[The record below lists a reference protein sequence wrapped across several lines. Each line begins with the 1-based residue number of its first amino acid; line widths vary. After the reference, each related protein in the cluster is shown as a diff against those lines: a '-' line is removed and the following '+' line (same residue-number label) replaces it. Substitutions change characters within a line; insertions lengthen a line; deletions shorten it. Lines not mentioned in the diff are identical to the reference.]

1 MGQDNGT
8 VNNASG
14 CNGRSGNRR
23 HDNGNAAIL
32 ATRVAGI
39 GSA

>member
-14 CNGRSGNRR
+14 CNGRSSNWR
-23 HDNGNAAIL
+23 HNDGNAAIL
-32 ATRVAGI
+32 ATRVTRVR
-39 GSA
+39 SE